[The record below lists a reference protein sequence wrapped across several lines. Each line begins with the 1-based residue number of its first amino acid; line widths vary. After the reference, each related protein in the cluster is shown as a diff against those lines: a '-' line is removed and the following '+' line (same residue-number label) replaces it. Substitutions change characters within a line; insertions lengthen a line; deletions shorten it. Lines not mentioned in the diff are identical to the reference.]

1 MMEDVAIL
9 LMLAMLLMIYAQVA
23 QDRQIRRLQREQ
35 ETMNDLLVSMWS
47 ETYVKKVARHD

>member
-23 QDRQIRRLQREQ
+23 QDRQVRRLQREQ
-35 ETMNDLLVSMWS
+35 ETLTDLLVSIAA
-47 ETYVKKVARHD
+47 EIGITKVARHD